1 MTDVL
6 LVFMKSPNME
16 EWFRI
21 LNADAVDTPALVVY
35 PDRVRRNL
43 AQLTASIDDIAR
55 LRPHV
60 KTHKS
65 PDAVQLTLAAG
76 ITKFKCATIAEAELL
91 GECQAPDVLL
101 AYQPV
106 GPKAARFI
114 ALMERYPATQF
125 ACLVDNFAAATPLDA
140 LASAAGLTVRVFLD
154 LNVGMNRSGITPA
167 VAFDLYQQCANLAH
181 LEVVG
186 LHAYDG
192 HIHDE
197 DLAVRTARCHAAFAP
212 VEELAAQLRGAGFD
226 PTIVV
231 GGTPTFPVHAAR
243 PGVECSPGTFI
254 YWDGGY
260 GRAFVEQQFEPAAL
274 VLSRVVSLPD
284 ATKLCLDLGHKAVA
298 SESALD
304 KRVTF
309 LNAPKLRVV
318 GHSEEH
324 LVVEAGSGHD
334 YQLGDLLYGL
344 PHHICPTVALYER
357 AFIIENQQVAD
368 EWPTLARNR
377 TITV

>member
-1 MTDVL
+1 MA
-6 LVFMKSPNME
+6 
-16 EWFRI
+16 EWFEI
-21 LNADAVDTPALVVY
+21 TNADAVDTPALVVY

-43 AQLTASIDDIAR
+43 AQLVASIDDVTR
-55 LRPHV
+55 LRPHI

-65 PDAVQLTLAAG
+65 PDALHLTLAAG

-91 GECQAPDVLL
+91 GQCRVPDALL

-106 GPKAARFI
+106 GPKAARFV
-114 ALMERYPATQF
+114 ALIERYPATQF
-125 ACLVDNFAAATPLDA
+125 ACLVDNPQTAAQLDA
-140 LASAAGLTVRVFLD
+140 LGAAAGLTVRVFLD
-154 LNVGMNRSGITPA
+154 LNVGMKRSGIAPA
-167 VAFDLYQQCANLAH
+167 AALALYQQCAALPHLA
-181 LEVVG
+181 VVG

-197 DLAVRTARCHAAFAP
+197 DLAERTARCHAAFAP
-212 VEELAAQLRGAGFD
+212 VEELATQLRTTGFE
-226 PTIVV
+226 PVIVA

-243 PGVECSPGTFI
+243 PDVECSPGTFI

-260 GRAFVEQQFEPAAL
+260 GRAYTEQPFEPAAL

-298 SESALD
+298 SESPLD

-309 LNAPKLRVV
+309 LNAPELRVV

-324 LVVEAGSGHD
+324 LVVEAGHGHG

-344 PHHICPTVALYER
+344 PHHICPTVALYDR
-357 AFIIENQQVAD
+357 ALTIDNQRVTG
-368 EWPTLARNR
+368 EWPTTARTR
-377 TITV
+377 TITL

>member
-1 MTDVL
+1 
-6 LVFMKSPNME
+6 ME
-16 EWFRI
+16 EWFKI
-21 LNADAVDTPALVVY
+21 LNANAVDTPALAVY

-43 AQLTASIDDIAR
+43 GQLLASIDDVAR
-55 LRPHV
+55 LRPHI

-65 PDAVQLTLAAG
+65 PDAVRLTLAAC

-91 GECQAPDVLL
+91 GQCQAPDALL

-106 GPKAARFI
+106 GPKAARFM
-114 ALMERYPATQF
+114 ALIQQYPATQF
-125 ACLVDNFAAATPLDA
+125 ACLVDHPAAAAQLNA
-140 LASAAGLTVRVFLD
+140 LAGAASLTVRVFLD
-154 LNVGMNRSGITPA
+154 LNVGMNRSGIAPA
-167 VAFDLYQQCANLAH
+167 AALALYQQCAALPHLA
-181 LEVVG
+181 VVG

-212 VEELAAQLRGAGFD
+212 VEALGTQLRDAGFR
-226 PTIVV
+226 PIIVA

-243 PGVECSPGTFI
+243 LGVECSPGTFI

-260 GRAFVEQQFEPAAL
+260 GRAYAEQPFEPAAL
-274 VLSRVVSLPD
+274 VLSRVISLPD
-284 ATKLCLDLGHKAVA
+284 ATTLCLDLGHKAVA
-298 SESALD
+298 SESPLD

-309 LNAPKLRVV
+309 LNAPELRVV

-324 LVVEAGSGHD
+324 LVVEAGPGHG

-344 PHHICPTVALYER
+344 PHHICPTVALHER
-357 AFIIENQQVAD
+357 AVIIENQHVAG

-377 TITV
+377 TIII

>member
-1 MTDVL
+1 
-6 LVFMKSPNME
+6 MKSPNME

-43 AQLTASIDDIAR
+43 AQLTASIDDVAR
-55 LRPHV
+55 LRPHI

-65 PDAVQLTLAAG
+65 PHAVQLTLAAG

-91 GECQAPDVLL
+91 GQCRAPDVLL

-106 GPKAARFI
+106 GPKATRFI

-125 ACLVDNFAAATPLDA
+125 ACLVDNFAAATPLNA
-140 LASAAGLTVRVFLD
+140 LANAAGLTVRVFLD

-167 VAFDLYQQCANLAH
+167 AAFDLYQQCANLTH

-212 VEELAAQLRGAGFD
+212 VEELAAQLRGAGFG
-226 PTIVV
+226 PTIVA

-284 ATKLCLDLGHKAVA
+284 ATKWLLKARWISA
-298 SESALD
+298 SRSST
-304 KRVTF
+304 R
-309 LNAPKLRVV
+309 
-318 GHSEEH
+318 
-324 LVVEAGSGHD
+324 
-334 YQLGDLLYGL
+334 
-344 PHHICPTVALYER
+344 
-357 AFIIENQQVAD
+357 
-368 EWPTLARNR
+368 RNCAWWA
-377 TITV
+377 TAKST

>member
-1 MTDVL
+1 
-6 LVFMKSPNME
+6 ME
-16 EWFRI
+16 EWFKI
-21 LNADAVDTPALVVY
+21 LNAEALDTPALVVY
-35 PDRVRRNL
+35 PARVRRNL
-43 AQLTASIDDIAR
+43 AQLTASIDDVAR
-55 LRPHV
+55 LRPHI
-60 KTHKS
+60 KTHKT
-65 PDAVQLTLAAG
+65 PAAVRLTLSAG

-91 GECQAPDVLL
+91 GECQVPDVLL

-106 GPKAARFI
+106 GPKAQRFI
-114 ALMERYPATQF
+114 ALVACYPATRF
-125 ACLVDNFAAATPLDA
+125 ACLVDHPAAATQLSA
-140 LASAAGLTVRVFLD
+140 LAAAVGRTVRVFID
-154 LNVGMNRSGITPA
+154 LNVGMNRSGIAPA
-167 VAFDLYQQCANLAH
+167 AAFDLYHQCAALPH
-181 LEVVG
+181 VEVIG

-212 VEELAAQLRGAGFD
+212 VKELAGQLRAAGLA
-226 PTIVV
+226 PVIVA
-231 GGTPTFPVHAAR
+231 GGTPTYPVHAAR

-260 GRAFVEQQFEPAAL
+260 GRAFTEQPFEFAAL

-284 ATKLCLDLGHKAVA
+284 ATRLCLDLGHKAVA
-298 SESALD
+298 SENTLD

-309 LNAPKLRVV
+309 LNAPELRVV

-324 LVVEAGSGHD
+324 LVVEAGAGHG

-357 AFIIENQQVAD
+357 AISIENQRVAG

-377 TITV
+377 TLTL

>member
-1 MTDVL
+1 
-6 LVFMKSPNME
+6 ME
-16 EWFRI
+16 EWFNI
-21 LNADAVDTPALVVY
+21 LNAETLDTPALVVY
-35 PDRVRRNL
+35 PDQVQRNL
-43 AQLTASIDDIAR
+43 AQLTASIADVAR
-55 LRPHV
+55 LRPHI

-65 PDAVQLTLAAG
+65 AEAVRLTLAAG

-106 GPKAARFI
+106 GPKAQRFI
-114 ALMERYPATQF
+114 TLMERYPATQF
-125 ACLVDNFAAATPLDA
+125 ACLVDHLTTAEQLNALAAAA
-140 LASAAGLTVRVFLD
+140 SLAVRMFID
-154 LNVGMNRSGITPA
+154 LNVGMNRSGIAPA
-167 VAFDLYQQCANLAH
+167 AALALYQQCAALPH
-181 LEVVG
+181 LEVMG

-212 VEELAAQLRGAGFD
+212 VEALAGQLRAAGFN
-226 PTIVV
+226 PIIVA

-243 PGVECSPGTFI
+243 AGVECSPGTFI

-260 GRAFVEQQFEPAAL
+260 GRAYAEQPFEPAAL

-298 SESALD
+298 SESTLD

-309 LNAPKLRVV
+309 LNAPELRVV

-324 LVVEAGSGHD
+324 LVVEAGPGHG

-357 AFIIENQQVAD
+357 AVIIENQRVAG
-368 EWPTLARNR
+368 EWPTLARAR
-377 TITV
+377 TITI

>member
-1 MTDVL
+1 MA
-6 LVFMKSPNME
+6 
-16 EWFRI
+16 EWFEI
-21 LNADAVDTPALVVY
+21 LNAEAVDTPALVVF
-35 PDRVRRNL
+35 PDRVQRNL
-43 AQLTASIDDIAR
+43 ALLTASIDDVAR
-55 LRPHV
+55 LRPHI

-65 PDAVQLTLAAG
+65 PDAVRLTLAAG

-91 GECQAPDVLL
+91 GQCQVPDALL

-106 GPKAARFI
+106 GPKAVRFV
-114 ALMERYPATQF
+114 ALIERYPATQF
-125 ACLVDNFAAATPLDA
+125 TCLVDNPAAAAQLNA
-140 LASAAGLTVRVFLD
+140 LASAANLTVRVFLD
-154 LNVGMNRSGITPA
+154 LNVGMNRSGIAPA
-167 VAFDLYQQCANLAH
+167 AALALYEQCAALPH

-197 DLAVRTARCHAAFAP
+197 DLAERTARCHAAFAP
-212 VEELAAQLRGAGFD
+212 VEELAAQLRAVGFD
-226 PTIVV
+226 PIIVA

-260 GRAFVEQQFEPAAL
+260 GRAYIEQPFEPAAL

-284 ATKLCLDLGHKAVA
+284 ATKLCLDLGHKSIA

-309 LNAPKLRVV
+309 LNAPELRVV

-324 LVVEAGSGHD
+324 LVVEAGPGHG

-344 PHHICPTVALYER
+344 PHHICPTVALHER
-357 AFIIENQQVAD
+357 AVVIENHNVAG

-377 TITV
+377 TITL

>member
-1 MTDVL
+1 
-6 LVFMKSPNME
+6 ME
-16 EWFRI
+16 EWFSI
-21 LNADAVDTPALVVY
+21 LNAEEVDTPALVVY
-35 PDRVRRNL
+35 PDRVQRNL
-43 AQLTASIDDIAR
+43 ALLTASIDDVSR

-65 PDAVQLTLAAG
+65 PAAVQLTLAAG

-91 GECQAPDVLL
+91 GQCQVPDALL

-106 GPKAARFI
+106 GPKAARFV
-114 ALMERYPATQF
+114 ALIERYPATQF
-125 ACLVDNFAAATPLDA
+125 ACLIDHPAAAAQLAA
-140 LASAAGLTVRVFLD
+140 LAAAANLTVRVFLD
-154 LNVGMNRSGITPA
+154 LNVGMNRSGIFPA
-167 VAFDLYQQCANLAH
+167 AAFDLYQQCVALPPLA
-181 LEVVG
+181 VVG

-212 VEELAAQLRGAGFD
+212 VEELVARLRGVGFA
-226 PTIVV
+226 PVV
-231 GGTPTFPVHAAR
+231 VAGGTPTFPVHASR

-260 GRAFVEQQFEPAAL
+260 GRAYAEQPFEPAAL

-298 SESALD
+298 SESPLD

-309 LNAPKLRVV
+309 LNAPNLRVV

-324 LVVEAGSGHD
+324 LVVEAGLNHG

-344 PHHICPTVALYER
+344 PHHICPTVALYDR
-357 AFIIENQQVAD
+357 AYAIENQYITS
-368 EWPTLARNR
+368 EWPTSARAR
-377 TITV
+377 TITL

>member
-1 MTDVL
+1 MA
-6 LVFMKSPNME
+6 
-16 EWFRI
+16 EWFEI
-21 LNADAVDTPALVVY
+21 LNAEAVDTPALAVY

-55 LRPHV
+55 LRPHI

-65 PDAVQLTLAAG
+65 PEAVRLTQAAG

-91 GECQAPDVLL
+91 GQCQAPDVLL

-106 GPKAARFI
+106 GPKAQRFV
-114 ALMERYPATQF
+114 ALLERYPSTQF
-125 ACLVDNFAAATPLDA
+125 ACLVDHPAAAAHLNA
-140 LASAAGLTVRVFLD
+140 LASASGLTVRVFID

-167 VAFDLYQQCANLAH
+167 AAVDLYQRCAALPHLA
-181 LEVVG
+181 VVG
-186 LHAYDG
+186 LHVYDG

-197 DLAVRTARCHAAFAP
+197 DLATRTARCHAAFAP
-212 VEELAAQLRGAGFD
+212 VEELVGQLRAAGFN
-226 PTIVV
+226 PVIVA
-231 GGTPTFPVHAAR
+231 GGTPTFPIHAAR
-243 PGVECSPGTFI
+243 LGVECSPGTFI

-260 GRAFVEQQFEPAAL
+260 GRAYTEQPFEPAAL

-284 ATKLCLDLGHKAVA
+284 ATKLCLDLGHKSIA
-298 SESALD
+298 SESPLD

-324 LVVEAGSGHD
+324 LVVEAGPGHG

-344 PHHICPTVALYER
+344 PHHICPTVALHER
-357 AFIIENQQVAD
+357 AVVIENHYVAG

-377 TITV
+377 TITL

>member
-1 MTDVL
+1 
-6 LVFMKSPNME
+6 ME
-16 EWFRI
+16 EWFKI
-21 LNADAVDTPALVVY
+21 LNAEALDTPALVVY

-43 AQLTASIDDIAR
+43 AQLTASIDDVAR

-65 PDAVQLTLAAG
+65 PAAVRLTLAAG

-91 GECQAPDVLL
+91 GQCQVPDVLL

-106 GPKAARFI
+106 GPKAARFV
-114 ALMERYPATQF
+114 ALTERYPATRF
-125 ACLVDNFAAATPLDA
+125 ACLVDHPAAAAQLGA
-140 LASAAGLTVRVFLD
+140 LGAAAGLAVRVFID
-154 LNVGMNRSGITPA
+154 LNVGMNRSGIAPA
-167 VAFDLYQQCANLAH
+167 AAGALYQQCAALPHLA
-181 LEVVG
+181 VVG

-192 HIHDE
+192 HLHNE

-212 VEELAAQLRGAGFD
+212 VEALAGQLRAAGFD
-226 PTIVV
+226 PVV
-231 GGTPTFPVHAAR
+231 VAGGTPTFPVHAAR

-254 YWDGGY
+254 YWDGCY
-260 GRAFVEQQFEPAAL
+260 GRAYAEQPFVPAAL
-274 VLSRVVSLPD
+274 VLSRVVSLPN
-284 ATKLCLDLGHKAVA
+284 ATTLCLDLGHKAVA

-304 KRVTF
+304 RRVTF
-309 LNAPKLRVV
+309 LNAPELRVV
-318 GHSEEH
+318 SHSEEH
-324 LVVEAGSGHD
+324 LVVEAGPGHG

-357 AFIIENQQVAD
+357 AFAVENHHLAGA
-368 EWPTLARNR
+368 WPANARDR

>member
-1 MTDVL
+1 
-6 LVFMKSPNME
+6 ME
-16 EWFRI
+16 EWFNI
-21 LNADAVDTPALVVY
+21 LNAEALDTPALVVY
-35 PDRVRRNL
+35 PDRVQRNL
-43 AQLTASIDDIAR
+43 ALLTASIDDMAR
-55 LRPHV
+55 LRPHI

-65 PDAVQLTLAAG
+65 PAAVQLTLAAG

-91 GECQAPDVLL
+91 GQCQAPDVLL

-106 GPKAARFI
+106 GPKAERFI
-114 ALMERYPATQF
+114 ALTERYPTTQF
-125 ACLVDNFAAATPLDA
+125 ACLVDHAATAEQLNKLAAAA
-140 LASAAGLTVRVFLD
+140 NLTVRVFID
-154 LNVGMNRSGITPA
+154 LNVGMNRSGISPTAA
-167 VAFDLYQQCANLAH
+167 VDLYQQCAALPH
-181 LEVVG
+181 LVVVG

-197 DLAVRTARCHAAFAP
+197 DIAMRTARCNAAFAP
-212 VEELAAQLRGAGFD
+212 VEELADQLRAAGFNS
-226 PTIVV
+226 VV
-231 GGTPTFPVHAAR
+231 VAGGTPTFPIHAAR
-243 PGVECSPGTFI
+243 PDVECSPGTFI

-260 GRAFVEQQFEPAAL
+260 GRAYAEQPFLPAAL

-298 SESALD
+298 SESAID

-309 LNAPKLRVV
+309 LNAPELRVV

-324 LVVEAGSGHD
+324 LVVEAGPNHS

-357 AFIIENQQVAD
+357 AVIIENQHVAG

-377 TITV
+377 TLTL

>member
-1 MTDVL
+1 
-6 LVFMKSPNME
+6 ME
-16 EWFRI
+16 EWFKI
-21 LNADAVDTPALVVY
+21 LSAEALDTPALVVY

-43 AQLTASIDDIAR
+43 ALLAASIDDVAR

-65 PDAVQLTLAAG
+65 PAAVALTLAAG
-76 ITKFKCATIAEAELL
+76 ITKFKCATVAEAELL
-91 GECQAPDVLL
+91 GQCQAPDVLL

-106 GPKAARFI
+106 GPKAARFV
-114 ALMERYPATQF
+114 ALNERYPATRF
-125 ACLVDNFAAATPLDA
+125 ACLVDHPAAAAQLAA
-140 LASAAGLTVRVFLD
+140 LGAAAGLAVRVFID
-154 LNVGMNRSGITPA
+154 LNVGMNRSGIAPA
-167 VAFDLYQQCANLAH
+167 AAGALYQQCAALPHLA
-181 LEVVG
+181 VAG

-192 HIHDE
+192 HLHDE

-212 VEELAAQLRGAGFD
+212 VAALAGQLRAAGFD
-226 PTIVV
+226 PVV
-231 GGTPTFPVHAAR
+231 VAGGTPTFPVHAAR

-260 GRAFVEQQFEPAAL
+260 GQAYAEQPFAPAAL

-284 ATKLCLDLGHKAVA
+284 ATTLCLDLGHKAVA

-304 KRVTF
+304 RRVTF
-309 LNAPKLRVV
+309 LNAPDLRVV

-324 LVVEAGSGHD
+324 LVVEAGPGHG

-357 AFIIENQQVAD
+357 AFAVENQELVGA
-368 EWPTLARNR
+368 WPTSARDR

>member
-1 MTDVL
+1 
-6 LVFMKSPNME
+6 ME
-16 EWFRI
+16 EWFNI
-21 LNADAVDTPALVVY
+21 VNAEALDTPALVVY
-35 PDRVRRNL
+35 PDRVQRNL
-43 AQLTASIDDIAR
+43 AQLTASINDVAR
-55 LRPHV
+55 LRPHI

-65 PDAVQLTLAAG
+65 PAAVRLTLAAG

-91 GECQAPDVLL
+91 GQCQAPDVLL

-114 ALMERYPATQF
+114 ALLEHYPATQF
-125 ACLVDNFAAATPLDA
+125 ACLVDYAATAEQLNKLAAA
-140 LASAAGLTVRVFLD
+140 SGLTVRVFID
-154 LNVGMNRSGITPA
+154 LNVGMNRSGIAPA
-167 VAFDLYQQCANLAH
+167 AAALYQQCAALPHLA
-181 LEVVG
+181 VVG

-212 VEELAAQLRGAGFD
+212 VAELADQLRAVGFN
-226 PTIVV
+226 PVIVA
-231 GGTPTFPVHAAR
+231 GGTPTFPIHAAR
-243 PGVECSPGTFI
+243 QGVECSPGTFI

-260 GRAFVEQQFEPAAL
+260 GRAYAEQPFAPAAL

-284 ATKLCLDLGHKAVA
+284 ATKLCLDLGHKSVA
-298 SESALD
+298 SESPLD

-309 LNAPKLRVV
+309 LNAPELRVV

-324 LVVEAGSGHD
+324 LVVEAGPGHS

-357 AFIIENQQVAD
+357 AVIIENQHVAG

-377 TITV
+377 TLTL

>member
-1 MTDVL
+1 
-6 LVFMKSPNME
+6 ME
-16 EWFRI
+16 EWFNI
-21 LNADAVDTPALVVY
+21 MNAEALDTPALVVY
-35 PDRVRRNL
+35 PDRVQRNL
-43 AQLTASIDDIAR
+43 AQLTASIDDVAR
-55 LRPHV
+55 LRPHI

-65 PDAVQLTLAAG
+65 PAAVRLTLAAG

-91 GECQAPDVLL
+91 GQCQAPDVLL

-114 ALMERYPATQF
+114 ALLERYPATQF
-125 ACLVDNFAAATPLDA
+125 ACLVDHVATAEQLNKLAAA
-140 LASAAGLTVRVFLD
+140 SGITVRIFID
-154 LNVGMNRSGITPA
+154 LNVGMNRSGIAPA
-167 VAFDLYQQCANLAH
+167 AAAALYQQCAALPHLAM
-181 LEVVG
+181 VG

-212 VEELAAQLRGAGFD
+212 VAELADQLRAVGFN
-226 PTIVV
+226 PIIVA
-231 GGTPTFPVHAAR
+231 GGTPTFPIHAAR
-243 PGVECSPGTFI
+243 QGIECSPGTFI

-260 GRAFVEQQFEPAAL
+260 GRAYAEQPFTPAAL

-284 ATKLCLDLGHKAVA
+284 ATKLCLDLGHKSVA
-298 SESALD
+298 SESPLD

-309 LNAPKLRVV
+309 LNAPELRVV

-324 LVVEAGSGHD
+324 LVVEAGPGHS

-357 AFIIENQQVAD
+357 ATIIENQHVAG

-377 TITV
+377 TLTL

>member
-1 MTDVL
+1 M
-6 LVFMKSPNME
+6 

-21 LNADAVDTPALVVY
+21 LNADAVDTPALAVY

-43 AQLTASIDDIAR
+43 AHLTASIDDVAR

-65 PDAVQLTLAAG
+65 PAAVQLTLAAG
-76 ITKFKCATIAEAELL
+76 ITRFKCATIAEAELL

-114 ALMERYPATQF
+114 ALIARYPATRF
-125 ACLVDNFAAATPLDA
+125 ACLVDHPAAAAHLSA
-140 LASAAGLTVRVFLD
+140 LATAASLTVRVFLD
-154 LNVGMNRSGITPA
+154 LNVGMNRSGLAPAAALGLYQHCAALPHLA
-167 VAFDLYQQCANLAH
+167 VA
-181 LEVVG
+181 G

-192 HIHDE
+192 HLHDE
-197 DLAVRTARCHAAFAP
+197 NLATRTARCHAAFAP
-212 VEELAAQLRGAGFD
+212 VETLGAQLRALGFD
-226 PTIVV
+226 PVMV
-231 GGTPTFPVHAAR
+231 AGGTPTFPVHAAR

-260 GRAFVEQQFEPAAL
+260 GRAYAEQPFEPAAL

-284 ATKLCLDLGHKAVA
+284 ATKLCLDLGHKSVA

-304 KRVTF
+304 QRVTF
-309 LNAPKLRVV
+309 LNAPELRVV

-324 LVVEAGSGHD
+324 LVVEAGPSHG

-357 AFIIENQQVAD
+357 AVTVENQRVVG

-377 TITV
+377 TITL